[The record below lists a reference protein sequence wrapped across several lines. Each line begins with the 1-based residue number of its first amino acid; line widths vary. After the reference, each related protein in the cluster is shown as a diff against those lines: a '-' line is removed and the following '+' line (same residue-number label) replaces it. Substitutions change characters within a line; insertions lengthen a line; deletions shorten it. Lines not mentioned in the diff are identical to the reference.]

1 LSQSIYLSVMGL
13 EAIAVSL
20 RVIFAFH
27 AWFCVQS
34 RHVRKVSRYLG

>member
-27 AWFCVQS
+27 AWFRVQS
-34 RHVRKVSRYLG
+34 RHVRKVS